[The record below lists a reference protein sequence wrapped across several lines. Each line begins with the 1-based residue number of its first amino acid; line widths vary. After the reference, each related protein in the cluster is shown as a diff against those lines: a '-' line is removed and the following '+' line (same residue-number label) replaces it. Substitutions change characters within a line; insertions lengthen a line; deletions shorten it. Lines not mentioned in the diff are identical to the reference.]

1 LRLSIRQPWWPTHL
15 ARPLSTMEYCT
26 QWQKPPPGQLKLN
39 WDAAV
44 DHRSKLMGVGIV
56 IRDHDGFVRVAK
68 CTTIRYVADPLVA
81 DTPILAA
88 RMGVSALEQE
98 GDVLGRYGSI
108 VMDIYPYV
116 LSSLVFTLGPS
127 IMSDGNAMKW
137 PTS

>member
-1 LRLSIRQPWWPTHL
+1 
-15 ARPLSTMEYCT
+15 
-26 QWQKPPPGQLKLN
+26 
-39 WDAAV
+39 
-44 DHRSKLMGVGIV
+44 MGVGIV